1 MRRLPLFVSAPAPAL
16 LLFLLAAAA
25 PPPAK
30 PAAAP
35 AKSRVAVLY
44 FDDQTNLP
52 ELAIL
57 RKGLAQMLITDLVAA
72 GGFEVVE
79 RARLQEILDE
89 LALGQST
96 KIDQAT
102 ANKIGKLVQ
111 ASHLVKGSYIELP
124 GAQLLL
130 DANVVDVERGL
141 NVHSIR
147 ASGKK
152 EDFLEMEQKVASG
165 LSAFLAGLV
174 RPGDDKPAKT
184 GAAEDPAAAPKAP
197 KAPRPKVAVQTVVRY
212 SKALDALDRKD
223 KETARKELESVVKE
237 QPDFKLAASE
247 LATLL

>member
-1 MRRLPLFVSAPAPAL
+1 MRRLPLFVFAPAPAL
-16 LLFLLAAAA
+16 LLFLS
-25 PPPAK
+25 PPP
-30 PAAAP
+30 PRRRR
-35 AKSRVAVLY
+35 SRRRAREEPGGRPLLRRP
-44 FDDQTNLP
+44 DHLP

-102 ANKIGKLVQ
+102 PTRS
-111 ASHLVKGSYIELP
+111 ASSCRRALVKGSYIELP

-223 KETARKELESVVKE
+223 KERPGRSW
-237 QPDFKLAASE
+237 SRW
-247 LATLL
+247 